1 MMKYGGMARVT
12 AGYAIGRGSSCS
24 EQSIV
29 FAKEGKMS
37 INWDHYGTC
46 PFCKQEKGQ
55 PCRDSRYKHEERFVG
70 LPHETREKIP
80 GIMDMGAYSVIGLF
94 MKDNERKTC
103 SLATGVG
110 VEDAKEIA
118 RTDSSTFDFDEVR
131 VMQTVNGK
139 IFFAYTKG
147 KQVPV

>member
-1 MMKYGGMARVT
+1 MMKCGGMARVT
-12 AGYAIGRGSSCS
+12 AGYVTGRGSSCS
-24 EQSIV
+24 EQSII

-46 PFCKQEKGQ
+46 PFCKQETGQ
-55 PCRDSRYKHEERFVG
+55 PCRDSRYKHEERFAG

-80 GIMDMGAYSVIGLF
+80 GIDMGAYSVIGLF
-94 MKDNERKTC
+94 MQGDERKT
-103 SLATGVG
+103 SYQATGVG

-118 RTDSSTFDFDEVR
+118 RTASSAYDFDEVR